1 MDRTLISPDSR
12 CVADILGLGSLSDGE
27 PGMDPDLLRQLYR
40 HARSEDGHRCLFER
54 DASFATG
61 WINLDSQRAR
71 ELVSAFVP
79 LDDADSLKE
88 ARRNAQNN
96 LEAQAWND
104 LLGIDAPP
112 ITCKVKIH
120 GAKWGLRF
128 QSAEAAMRGREVLNE
143 ALPPIPAAGDAS
155 SAEATATVLP
165 EPPDSACVPRE
176 SSAPREAS
184 DETAAADVLERG
196 GMPA

>member
-1 MDRTLISPDSR
+1 MAQTFGSRKSP
-12 CVADILGLGSLSDGE
+12 CVADVLNLGSLSDGE
-27 PGMDPDLLRQLYR
+27 PGMDPQLLRQLYR
-40 HARSEDGHRCLFER
+40 HARNEDGHRYLF
-54 DASFATG
+54 DNDPSFARG
-61 WINLDSQRAR
+61 WVNLDSQRAR

-104 LLGIDAPP
+104 LLEIDTPP
-112 ITCKVKIH
+112 IVCKVKIH

-128 QSAEAAMRGREVLNE
+128 QSTEATMRGREILNE
-143 ALPPIPAAGDAS
+143 QLPPIPAGMDVG
-155 SAEATATVLP
+155 SAEASASL
-165 EPPDSACVPRE
+165 EPADSECSTGE
-176 SSAPREAS
+176 SPTTHGRGE
-184 DETAAADVLERG
+184 DDAAADVLRRG